1 MKKTQLSFLTE
12 DKSKNMFNTN
22 TVNKVTKKRV
32 NLTISPSIYRAFSE
46 KTKENLQPKSW
57 VIERLMENYI
67 ANNCK

>member
-1 MKKTQLSFLTE
+1 
-12 DKSKNMFNTN
+12 MFNTN
-22 TVNKVTKKRV
+22 TMNKVTKKRV

-67 ANNCK
+67 TNNNK